1 MVLEGELVVFGANGY
16 LGARVTIALSK
27 AQRRVLAV
35 VRPGSDVQQIVNLEG
50 VQIFQIDPESWSNF
64 LKNVKAN
71 YVLCAQWQGVDK
83 SLRNIQSI
91 QQQNVI
97 RILEIANTA
106 KSIRAKLFMTFG
118 SQAETSPSQK
128 IIPESKIFL
137 SSDEY
142 GQAKIRLLNQLE
154 NLFESSETKLVW
166 GRVFSIYGPNNFSDT
181 LLLNLFKSVQSNMPI
196 EIHKSE
202 MSWNFLYEAD
212 FSAAVMSIINS
223 GDVNGIVNIASEVNY
238 SIKDISSYWISLCKR
253 QSYSISPIKSGSG
266 YWPDITKLKSL
277 NWESK
282 LSLECGLAKTLES
295 YERTTL

>member
-1 MVLEGELVVFGANGY
+1 MDPEGELVVFGANGY

-35 VRPGSDVQQIVNLEG
+35 VRPGSDVQQIVNLDG
-50 VQIFQIDPESWSNF
+50 VQIFPLDPESWSNF
-64 LKNVKAN
+64 LTKVKAN

-91 QQQNVI
+91 QQQNVV
-97 RILEIANTA
+97 RILEIATAAKNTG
-106 KSIRAKLFMTFG
+106 AKLFMTFG
-118 SQAETSPSQK
+118 SQAETSPSQN

-137 SSDEY
+137 ASDEY
-142 GQAKIRLLNQLE
+142 GKAKIRLLNQLE
-154 NLFESSETKLVW
+154 NLFKTSKTNLVW

-181 LLLNLFKSVQSNMPI
+181 LLLNLFKSIHSNIPI

-238 SIKDISSYWISLCKR
+238 SIKDISSYWISLCKKL
-253 QSYSISPIKSGSG
+253 SYSISPMKSGSG

-295 YERTTL
+295 YEKTSL